1 MLRGKTTEIS
11 EKPAGKAA
19 KRALFLLCEVFCAFS
34 FVRLLR
40 KKLISCALMALL
52 TMVLLCIPTL
62 IEKYLSCRIALPV
75 YLFLLVYAMGA
86 LLGDGYDL
94 YHLTKWWD
102 KAMHLSSGVIFA
114 MFGVFLA
121 GRLNG
126 GAETSLLLRT
136 AFALCLSI
144 AASAVWEIFE
154 YVADLLFHSD
164 MQNDT
169 YITEINSYFL
179 GDTLG
184 IIGHIESIE
193 SVTVNGVE
201 MAGYIDIGLIDTMRD
216 MIIETAGAVVY
227 VAAYLFDRGRHPV
240 FARREPYSGNAE
252 SAA

>member
-11 EKPAGKAA
+11 ENPVKRAA
-19 KRALFLLCEVFCAFS
+19 KHALFLLCEVFCAFS

-52 TMVLLCIPTL
+52 TMVLLCIPMM

-75 YLFLLVYAMGA
+75 YLFLLIYAMGA

-94 YHLTKWWD
+94 YHLTSWWD
-102 KAMHLSSGVIFA
+102 KAMHLSSGVVFA

-121 GRLNG
+121 EKLNFG
-126 GAETSLLLRT
+126 SDTSLLLR
-136 AFALCLSI
+136 AVFALCLSI
-144 AASAVWEIFE
+144 AASALWEIFE
-154 YVADLLFHSD
+154 YAADLLFHSD

-169 YITEINSYFL
+169 YITEINSYLL

-193 SVTVNGVE
+193 SVTVNGAE

-216 MIIETAGAVVY
+216 MIIETAGAVIY
-227 VAAYLFDRGRHPV
+227 VATYLLDRGRHPA
-240 FARREPYSGNAE
+240 FASYGKAE
-252 SAA
+252 RAA

>member
-1 MLRGKTTEIS
+1 MLQAKKTEPS
-11 EKPAGKAA
+11 EHPARKTA
-19 KRALFLLCEVFCAFS
+19 KRTLFLLCEAFCIFS

-52 TMVLLCIPTL
+52 TMALLCIPML
-62 IEKYLSCRIALPV
+62 IEKYLVCRIALPV
-75 YLFLLVYAMGA
+75 YLFLLIYAMGA

-94 YHLTKWWD
+94 YHLTSWWD

-121 GRLNG
+121 QRLNHG
-126 GAETSLLLRT
+126 SNTSLLLQ
-136 AFALCLSI
+136 AIFALCLSI

-184 IIGHIESIE
+184 IIGHIENIE
-193 SVTVNGVE
+193 SVTINGVE

-227 VAAYLFDRGRHPV
+227 VVIFLLDRGRHPA
-240 FARREPYSGNAE
+240 FARKELYSGRAE
-252 SAA
+252 RAA